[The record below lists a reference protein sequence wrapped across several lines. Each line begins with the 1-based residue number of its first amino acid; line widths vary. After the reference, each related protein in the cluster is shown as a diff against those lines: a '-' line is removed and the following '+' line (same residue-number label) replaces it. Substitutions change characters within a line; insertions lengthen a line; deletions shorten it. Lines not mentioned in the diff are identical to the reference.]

1 MRGGSPIVLR
11 SRGKTGVR
19 AATVKTGSRA
29 VGRASARIVGWTR
42 VFCWLFASRSVTQK
56 EVALG
61 GQVCAVMPFDD
72 ECIAWQWFITAVRLD
87 C

>member
-1 MRGGSPIVLR
+1 MVLR

-29 VGRASARIVGWTR
+29 VGRVSARVVGWSR
-42 VFCWLFASRSVTQK
+42 VVCWLFANRSVTQK

-61 GQVCAVMPFDD
+61 GQV
-72 ECIAWQWFITAVRLD
+72 
-87 C
+87 

>member
-1 MRGGSPIVLR
+1 MVLR

-29 VGRASARIVGWTR
+29 VRRASAQIVCGTR
-42 VFCWLFASRSVTQK
+42 VFCWLFASRSATQK
-56 EVALG
+56 EAALG

-72 ECIAWQWFITAVRLD
+72 ECTAWQWFIRAVRLD